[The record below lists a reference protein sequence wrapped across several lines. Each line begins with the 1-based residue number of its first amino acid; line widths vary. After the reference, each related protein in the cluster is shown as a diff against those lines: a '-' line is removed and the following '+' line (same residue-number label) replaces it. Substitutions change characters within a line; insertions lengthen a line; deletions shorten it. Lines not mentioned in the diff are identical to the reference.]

1 MEFNGFE
8 RWFAKAQFGFE
19 ARTKFY
25 QELSALLRAGMSK
38 PDAIGLL
45 QVVASDEGKKQ
56 KDAMSII
63 LSSMLRDMRNG
74 KSFGEAVR
82 RWVPSDDRMVL
93 EATENSDDFPGQLEE
108 YCRTLKQKR
117 KIVGTIVGG
126 LSYPVFL
133 VLMVMGLLVY
143 FGLYI
148 VPDIG
153 KLLPPEKWT
162 GAAKFLAFL
171 GRFASNYAIPTV
183 ISVSVLLTI
192 VVITLPRWTGRVRRY
207 FDYLPIYALYRVY
220 TGISFILAI
229 SSLMRGGMAPIN
241 AVERIMPL
249 ATPYVKEKLF
259 AIRRGMLNG
268 QDFGEALH
276 MNGRT
281 WPDYRMNLSV
291 KIFARTQDLSRQ
303 LARLAQDWL
312 NLNQE
317 RIEQRMATA
326 RNVSLVLVFLVIISI
341 VAGMYSVQGQISE
354 SVQQ

>member
-25 QELSALLRAGMSK
+25 QELAALLRSGMSK
-38 PDAIGLL
+38 PDAVSLL

-56 KDAMSII
+56 KDAMAIV

-74 KSFGEAVR
+74 RSFGEAVR

-133 VLMVMGLLVY
+133 VLMVTGLLIY

-162 GAAKFLAFL
+162 GAARFLAFL
-171 GRFASNYAIPTV
+171 GDFATNYAVPT
-183 ISVSVLLTI
+183 IIFITVLLTI
-192 VVITLPRWTGRVRRY
+192 VMITLPRWTGRVRRF
-207 FDYLPIYALYRVY
+207 FDYFPIYALYRVY

-276 MNGRT
+276 SNGRT
-281 WPDYRMNLSV
+281 WPDYNMNLSV

-317 RIEQRMATA
+317 KIEQRMATA
-326 RNVSLVLVFLVIISI
+326 RNISLVAVFLVIIAI
-341 VAGMYSVQGQISE
+341 VAGMYSVQGQIADT
-354 SVQQ
+354 VQQ

>member
-25 QELSALLRAGMSK
+25 QELAALLRSGMSK
-38 PDAIGLL
+38 PDAISLL
-45 QVVASDEGKKQ
+45 QVVASDEGRKQ
-56 KDAMSII
+56 KDAMSIV
-63 LSSMLRDMRNG
+63 LASMLRDMRNG

-82 RWVPSDDRMVL
+82 RWVPADDRMVL

-133 VLMVMGLLVY
+133 VMMVTGLLIY

-153 KLLPPEKWT
+153 RLLPPEKWT
-162 GAAKFLAFL
+162 GPARFLAFL
-171 GRFASNYAIPTV
+171 GHFATTYAVPTIITV
-183 ISVSVLLTI
+183 IVILSI
-192 VVITLPRWTGRVRRY
+192 VMITLPRWTGRVRRF

-241 AVERIMPL
+241 AVERILPL

-276 MNGRT
+276 TNGRT
-281 WPDYRMNLSV
+281 WPDYNMNLSV

-312 NLNQE
+312 NLNQDK
-317 RIEQRMATA
+317 IEQRMATA
-326 RNVSLVLVFLVIISI
+326 RNLSLVLVFFVIIAI
-341 VAGMYSVQGQISE
+341 VAGMYSVQGQIS
-354 SVQQ
+354 SAVQQ

>member
-8 RWFAKAQFGFE
+8 RWFAKTQFGFE

-25 QELSALLRAGMSK
+25 QELAALLRSGMSK
-38 PDAIGLL
+38 PDAVSLL
-45 QVVASDEGKKQ
+45 QVVASDEGKRP

-63 LSSMLRDMRNG
+63 LASMLRDMRNG

-82 RWVPSDDRMVL
+82 RWVPTDDRMVL

-133 VLMVMGLLVY
+133 VMMVTGLLIY

-153 KLLPPEKWT
+153 KILPPEQWT
-162 GAAKFLAFL
+162 GSAKFLAFL
-171 GRFASNYAIPTV
+171 GDFATNYAVPTITFV
-183 ISVSVLLTI
+183 VVLLT
-192 VVITLPRWTGRVRRY
+192 VVVLTLPRWTGRMRRY
-207 FDYLPIYALYRVY
+207 CDYLPIYALYRVY

-241 AVERIMPL
+241 AVERILPL

-268 QDFGEALH
+268 QGFGEALH
-276 MNGRT
+276 SSGRT

-317 RIEQRMATA
+317 RIEQRMATT
-326 RNVSLVLVFLVIISI
+326 RNMSLVLVFLVIIAI
-341 VAGMYSVQGQISE
+341 VFGMYSLQGQISVA
-354 SVQQ
+354 VQG

>member
-1 MEFNGFE
+1 MEFNAFE

-19 ARTKFY
+19 QRTKFY
-25 QELSALLRAGMSK
+25 QEFAALLRSGMSK
-38 PDAIGLL
+38 PDAINLL
-45 QVVASDEGKKQ
+45 QIVASDEGKRK
-56 KDAMSII
+56 KDSMSVI
-63 LSSMLRDMRNG
+63 LTSILRDMRNG
-74 KSFGEAVR
+74 RAFGEAVR
-82 RWVPSDDRMVL
+82 RWVPTDDRMVL

-117 KIVGTIVGG
+117 KVVGTIVGG

-133 VLMVMGLLVY
+133 FLMVLGLLIY

-153 KLLPPEKWT
+153 KLLPPENWT
-162 GAAKFLAFL
+162 GAARFLSFL
-171 GRFASNYAIPTV
+171 GRFASDYAVPT
-183 ISVSVLLTI
+183 IITI
-192 VVITLPRWTGRVRRY
+192 VVLLIVISLTLPRWTGRVRRF

-220 TGISFILAI
+220 TGISFMLAI

-276 MNGRT
+276 RNGRT
-281 WPDYRMNLSV
+281 WPDYKMNLSV

-317 RIEQRMATA
+317 KIEQRMATA
-326 RNVSLVLVFLVIISI
+326 RNASLVFVFLIIMAI

-354 SVQQ
+354 AVQR